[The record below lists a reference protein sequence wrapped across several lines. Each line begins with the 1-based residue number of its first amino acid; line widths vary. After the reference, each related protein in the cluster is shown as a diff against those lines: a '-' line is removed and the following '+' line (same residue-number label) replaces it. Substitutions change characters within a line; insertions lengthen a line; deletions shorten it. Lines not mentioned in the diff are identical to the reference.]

1 MAETGT
7 QLNGLALPPH
17 PAKKEASAFGP
28 LREPLFRALWIAAV
42 VSYTGTWMQNVGAG
56 WLMASLTSSPVLVGL
71 VQAAMALPVFLIS
84 IIAGALADML
94 DRRRLLLFTQAW
106 MVLAALGLGL
116 LTWSGMV
123 TPTLLLV
130 FVFLMGLGNVMNDPA
145 WQAITHEIVSEENFA
160 PAIALN
166 SAGFNVARAVGPAVG
181 GLVIACWGVATAFLL
196 NALSFFGVILVLFGW
211 KRRPHENPMPASNM
225 KSAIK
230 AGITFAR
237 HSQGTRNVLIRTAVF
252 SVSAAALWA
261 MLPLIAKCYGSVGFG
276 MMVASFGL
284 GALVA
289 AGLLPY
295 FRRTFSVDAIV
306 AAATVLYA
314 AATAASGY
322 IRAEFHSHCTLMFFA
337 GAAWIVILASLNVS
351 AQMCAPSY
359 LRARTLSMYLLVMQ
373 GGLAVGAS
381 LWGLIAEHLG
391 ISDALTIAALA
402 LIIGLV
408 GSRNYRLVLCS
419 AETPVR
425 GL

>member
-1 MAETGT
+1 MADTGT
-7 QLNGLALPPH
+7 PLNGLALPPH
-17 PAKKEASAFGP
+17 PAKKEASAFAP

-56 WLMASLTSSPVLVGL
+56 WLMASLTSSPILVGL

-84 IIAGALADML
+84 IVAGALADML

-106 MVLAALGLGL
+106 MVVAALSLGL
-116 LTWSGMV
+116 LTWGGMV
-123 TPTLLLV
+123 TPALLLL

-160 PAIALN
+160 PAVALN
-166 SAGFNVARAVGPAVG
+166 SAGFNVARAVGPALG

-211 KRRPHENPMPASNM
+211 KRRPHENPMPASNV

-230 AGITFAR
+230 AGLTFAR
-237 HSQGTRNVLIRTAVF
+237 QSQGTKAVLIRTAVF
-252 SVSAAALWA
+252 SFSAAALWA

-289 AGLLPY
+289 AAILPY
-295 FRRTFSVDAIV
+295 LRRAFSVDALV
-306 AAATVLYA
+306 AGATVLYA
-314 AATAASGY
+314 AVSAATGY
-322 IRAEFHSHCTLMFFA
+322 IQGEFHSHCTLMFFG

-351 AQMCAPSY
+351 AQLCAPSY
-359 LRARTLSMYLLVMQ
+359 LRARMLSMYLLVLQ
-373 GGLAVGAS
+373 GGLAIGATV
-381 LWGLIAEHLG
+381 WGAVAERLG
-391 ISDALTIAALA
+391 MSDALAIAALA
-402 LIIGLV
+402 LVIGLIA
-408 GSRNYRLVLCS
+408 SRNYRLGLCR
-419 AETPVR
+419 ADTPVR
-425 GL
+425 GF

>member
-1 MAETGT
+1 MADTGT
-7 QLNGLALPPH
+7 PLRGLALPPH
-17 PAKKEASAFGP
+17 PAKKDVSAFGP

-42 VSYTGTWMQNVGAG
+42 ASYTGTWMQNVGAG
-56 WLMASLTSSPVLVGL
+56 WLMASLTSSPILVGL

-84 IIAGALADML
+84 IPAGALADML

-116 LTWSGMV
+116 LTWGGMV
-123 TPTLLLV
+123 TPALLLF

-145 WQAITHEIVSEENFA
+145 WQAITQEIVSEENFA
-160 PAIALN
+160 PAVALN
-166 SAGFNVARAVGPAVG
+166 SAGFNVARAVGPALG
-181 GLVIACWGVATAFLL
+181 GLVIAASGVATVFLL
-196 NALSFFGVILVLFGW
+196 NAASFFGVILVLFGW
-211 KRRPHENPMPASNM
+211 KRRPHENPMPASNV

-230 AGITFAR
+230 AGFIFAR
-237 HSQGTRNVLIRTAVF
+237 HSQGTKAVLIRTAVF

-295 FRRTFSVDAIV
+295 LRRSFSVDAMV
-306 AAATVLYA
+306 GAATVLYA
-314 AATAASGY
+314 AVSAAVGY
-322 IRAEFHSHCTLMFFA
+322 IQEFNSHCTLMFFG

-351 AQMCAPSY
+351 AQLCAPSY
-359 LRARTLSMYLLVMQ
+359 LRARTLSMYLLVLQ
-373 GGLAVGAS
+373 GGLAIGAS
-381 LWGLIAEHLG
+381 LWGIVAERLG
-391 ISDALTIAALA
+391 ISDALIIAALA
-402 LIIGLV
+402 LLIGLIA
-408 GSRNYRLVLCS
+408 SRNYRLCG
-419 AETPVR
+419 ADTPVR